1 MRRPVSLVVAALA
14 MGRLAQG
21 AATVYMAGD
30 STMAKGGAGDG
41 DTDGMDILTYSLS
54 DHLPMT

>member
-41 DTDGMDILTYSLS
+41 DTDGMGILT
-54 DHLPMT
+54 